1 MSTEIQTPFGLTPS
15 GGVAST
21 ANPATQ
27 TQQHIQTLV
36 STNPGE
42 RVMLPKYGVPLS
54 SYVFGADADVVS
66 TAIGQNVS
74 AAVAQWE
81 PSVSLLD
88 IVPVISDTSE
98 GNAQVKIEYA
108 PGAVTNSLQSVSTAT
123 VLVGGTVV
131 SNGRGS
137 SG

>member
-15 GGVAST
+15 GGIATTV
-21 ANPATQ
+21 NPSTQ
-27 TQQHIQTLV
+27 TQQHIQALV

-42 RVMLPKYGVPLS
+42 RVMLPKYGIPLS
-54 SYVFGADADVVS
+54 SYVFGADADMVATAIGKDVS
-66 TAIGQNVS
+66 TAVS
-74 AAVAQWE
+74 TWE

-88 IVPVISDTSE
+88 IIPVISDTSE
-98 GNAQVKIEYA
+98 GIAQVQIDYA
-108 PGAVTNSLQSVSTAT
+108 PGATTNSLQSVSTAT

-137 SG
+137 S